1 MAIIKD
7 LPKEKRDE
15 YFKRAADAG
24 LKVPN
29 LFLWT
34 EETFEKKIAELTGHE
49 AAMENE
55 QKNKSMNETTEDVNK
70 TTENVNKI
78 TENVNEII
86 QKANETKAENAK
98 LCHICKIPIINGKCL
113 KCGEVYG
120 DN

>member
-34 EETFEKKIAELTGHE
+34 EETFEKKIAELTGLE
-49 AAMENE
+49 TKAIENE
-55 QKNKSMNETTEDVNK
+55 QNNENMNKSAENENKKTETANK
-70 TTENVNKI
+70 TTEP
-78 TENVNEII
+78 
-86 QKANETKAENAK
+86 ETKAENAK